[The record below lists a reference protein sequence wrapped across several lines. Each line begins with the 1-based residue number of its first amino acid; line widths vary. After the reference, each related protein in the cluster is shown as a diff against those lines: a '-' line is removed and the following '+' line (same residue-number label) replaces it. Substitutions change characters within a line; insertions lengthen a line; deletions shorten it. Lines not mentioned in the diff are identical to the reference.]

1 MTLAIGFAAIGAL
14 LSSAVLYAV
23 YRPYSEILQR
33 FITKGDEASLSDL
46 SNFLF
51 ATQVPLG
58 AHGFLGVYDAVFQ
71 FWGIVTL
78 LCVLAL
84 LFAVLRHFLT
94 RRPDA
99 ATV

>member
-1 MTLAIGFAAIGAL
+1 MLG
-14 LSSAVLYAV
+14 

-33 FITKGDEASLSDL
+33 FVTKGDEASLSEL

-58 AHGFLGVYDAVFQ
+58 THGFLGVYDAVFH

-78 LCVLAL
+78 LCVVVL
-84 LFAVLRHFLT
+84 LLAVLRHFQH
-94 RRPDA
+94 RRPA
-99 ATV
+99 AASV